1 MDESRLPTGDH
12 ARGVYICIWS
22 SLSQSFMKQMI
33 ASWSMHDGT
42 RADGRRSRREA
53 SAQRLNE
60 KVYNTKLITWAASF
74 NDELD
79 LPERGIPVHG
89 ELLALP
95 GRVPDGKL
103 QRAGRII
110 QNDLA
115 AALERLINAV
125 VDVHDGHGKQHLLE
139 VVW

>member
-60 KVYNTKLITWAASF
+60 KVYNTKLITWAAS
-74 NDELD
+74 NERLD
-79 LPERGIPVHG
+79 LPERRVPVHG

-95 GRVPDGKL
+95 GRVPDRQL
-103 QRAGRII
+103 QSPRRVI

-115 AALERLINAV
+115 APFERLIHTV